1 MNAIK
6 ELQRLDKRLA
16 ETEREVREAEQ
27 GQRDA
32 HAQLEAVKQ
41 RWTEHFASEDHD
53 PLPVDLHNAQHEAER
68 EAAKPWAEMLAGKA
82 TAGHEAPR
90 RARTARGREPRCPRR
105 FS

>member
-53 PLPVDLHNAQHEAER
+53 PLPVDLHNAQHEAEH
-68 EAAKPWAEMLAGKA
+68 EAAKPSAR
-82 TAGHEAPR
+82 PR
-90 RARTARGREPRCPRR
+90 SRARGREAVGGDARR
-105 FS
+105 QSDGGS